1 MSYSE
6 GLKYASQVE
15 ASIDRELY
23 RKEVEQRKYEEML
36 EEIREEILES
46 FYIFKKNFSYKLNDI
61 EWNDMQEY
69 FEEYEYEEDTIFDM
83 VLEAYYDYITNR
95 YSFLI

>member
-1 MSYSE
+1 MSDSE
-6 GLKYASQVE
+6 GLRYASQVE